1 MNSYSSHLVLMA
13 PPDWSDA
20 GYQNHDQ
27 SGGAIPPGESGAEAE
42 DRCMVVI
49 EQMMFIEAC

>member
-1 MNSYSSHLVLMA
+1 MA

-20 GYQNHDQ
+20 GYQNHEQ
-27 SGGAIPPGESGAEAE
+27 SGASSLSRGESGAEAD

-49 EQMMFIEAC
+49 EQLMFIEAC